1 MRIAIVGAGIVGVTT
16 AYELAQDGH
25 HVSVLER
32 HPGVACGTSFA
43 NAGVL
48 APGYVTPWAA
58 PGVPLKVFA
67 GLLSRHAA
75 VRFGTRWPLALPWLL
90 RFLRACN
97 AGTYARHRQ
106 ALYALASL
114 AQERLADIQQRL
126 ALPDEYAQGYL
137 VLLRSPRELQRC
149 RSSLAVLDS
158 LGVEHHV
165 LDQAECRRV
174 EPGLAASAPL
184 HGGIHLP
191 GAAVANCRLYAQ
203 GLRQHLARQGVEF
216 RFETEVLGVD
226 TGPSTRLRLRCAGNA
241 AALEVDRVVVCA
253 GTDAARLL
261 HPMGLRLRLEPV
273 WGYTLTARLR
283 HADAPEDTG
292 PRAGL
297 MDERYKVALSRL
309 GERVR
314 VAGSAEVGGVAGK
327 LHAASLATLHKVL
340 EDWFPGRIDRST
352 VQYWK
357 GARPM
362 RPDGPP
368 VIGATDVPGVWVNL
382 GHGSSGWALACG
394 SARLLADQLAGRPCA
409 IDPHPF
415 DARGMR

>member
-16 AYELAQDGH
+16 AYELSQDGH
-25 HVSVLER
+25 EVTVLEH

-58 PGVPLKVFA
+58 PGVPWKVLA

-75 VRFGTRWPLALPWLL
+75 VRFGPRWPLALPWLA

-97 AGTYARHRQ
+97 ANTYARHRQ

-114 AQERLADIQQRL
+114 SQERLADIQQRL
-126 ALPDEYAQGYL
+126 ALADERAPGYL
-137 VLLRSPRELQRC
+137 VLVRSARELQRC
-149 RSSLAVLDS
+149 RSGLAVLDS
-158 LGVEHHV
+158 LGVRYRI
-165 LDQAECRRV
+165 LDQAGCRLV
-174 EPGLAASAPL
+174 EPGLAHSAPL

-191 GAAVANCRLYAQ
+191 DAAVANCRLYAQ
-203 GLRQHLARQGVEF
+203 GLRQHLARQGVRF
-216 RFETEVLGVD
+216 RFETQVLGVQP
-226 TGPSTRLRLRCAGNA
+226 GASVRLTVRAAGDA
-241 AALEVDRVVVCA
+241 TALEADRVVFCT
-253 GTDAARLL
+253 GPDAQRLL
-261 HPMGLRLRLEPV
+261 RPLGLRLRLEPV

-283 HADAPEDTG
+283 HEDLPEDAG

-309 GERVR
+309 GQRVR
-314 VAGSAEVGGVAGK
+314 VAGSAEVGGVAGR
-327 LHAASLATLHKVL
+327 LHGASVATLHKVL
-340 EDWFPGRIDRST
+340 EDWFPGQIDRGS

-368 VIGATDVPGVWVNL
+368 VIGATGVPGVWVNL

-394 SARLLADQLAGRPCA
+394 SARLLADQLAGRPCP
-409 IDPHPF
+409 IDVRPF
-415 DARGMR
+415 DAQGMR

>member
-1 MRIAIVGAGIVGVTT
+1 MRIAIVGAGIVGITT

-25 HVSVLER
+25 QVTVLER

-75 VRFGTRWPLALPWLL
+75 VRFGPRWPLALPWLL

-106 ALYALASL
+106 ALHALASL

-126 ALPDEYAQGYL
+126 ALPDERAQGYL
-137 VLLRSPRELQRC
+137 VLLRSARELQRC
-149 RSSLAVLDS
+149 RSGLAVLDS
-158 LGVEHHV
+158 LGVQHRV

-184 HGGIHLP
+184 HSGIHLP
-191 GAAVANCRLYAQ
+191 DAAVANCRLFAQ

-216 RFETEVLGVD
+216 RFETEVLGLD
-226 TGPSTRLRLRCAGNA
+226 SGPSTRLRLSAGNDA
-241 AALEVDRVVVCA
+241 ATLEVDRVVLCTGPDA
-253 GTDAARLL
+253 GRLL
-261 HPMGLRLRLEPV
+261 RPLGLRLSLEPV

-283 HADAPEDTG
+283 HADSPEDAG

-309 GERVR
+309 GDRVR

-327 LHAASLATLHKVL
+327 LHTASVATLHKVL
-340 EDWFPGRIDRST
+340 EDWFPGRIDLGS
-352 VQYWK
+352 VQHWK

-368 VIGATDVPGVWVNL
+368 VVGATDVPGVWVNL

>member
-16 AYELAQDGH
+16 AYELTQDGH
-25 HVSVLER
+25 EVTLLER

-48 APGYVTPWAA
+48 APGYVTPWAG
-58 PGVPLKVFA
+58 PGVPLKVLA

-75 VRFGTRWPLALPWLL
+75 VRFGRRWPLALPWLW

-97 AGTYARHRQ
+97 PVAYAHHRQ

-126 ALPDEYAQGYL
+126 ALPDERAQGYL
-137 VLLRSPRELQRC
+137 VLLRSARELQRC
-149 RSSLAVLDS
+149 RSGLAVLDS
-158 LGVEHHV
+158 LGVQHRILEPA
-165 LDQAECRRV
+165 DCRAV
-174 EPGLAASAPL
+174 EPGLATSAAL
-184 HGGIHLP
+184 HAGIHLP
-191 GAAVANCRLYAQ
+191 DAAVANCRLYAQ
-203 GLRQHLARQGVEF
+203 GLRQHLAQLGVQF
-216 RFETEVLGVD
+216 RFDTEVLGVQPG
-226 TGPSTRLRLRCAGNA
+226 TPTRLRLRTGGNA
-241 AALEVDRVVVCA
+241 AALEADRVVFCT
-253 GTDAARLL
+253 GPDAASVLRPL
-261 HPMGLRLRLEPV
+261 GLRLRLEPV

-283 HADAPEDTG
+283 HADTPEDSG

-297 MDERYKVALSRL
+297 MDERFKVALSRL
-309 GERVR
+309 GQRVR
-314 VAGSAEVGGVAGK
+314 VAGSAEVGGVANQM
-327 LHAASLATLHKVL
+327 HAASVATLHKVL
-340 EDWFPGRIDRST
+340 EDWFPGSIDHGS

-368 VIGATDVPGVWVNL
+368 LIGATAVPEVWVNL

-409 IDPHPF
+409 IDPRPF
-415 DARGMR
+415 EARNMR